1 MKNTQQNQKSPHLLL
16 NLSMIALETFYS
28 FIFSHDDVVK
38 QHAQYFIQ
46 QQTIVKVNLYIPY
59 LNFYVRFTPHGLL
72 FDSEVPTQKPNLEI
86 SSTLFGYIQ
95 AFLLGNKRGLRGIKI
110 YGSQQEKDQFRDL
123 LSQLALPHLL
133 SDWHKWF
140 LSSPNSEVTASKNRI
155 QPLLEKIDYQRSKI
169 NSLQVD
175 VKKYRNRL
183 QNLKRQQRLINICFS
198 IIIVLLLGIILYH
211 YFMN

>member
-46 QQTIVKVNLYIPY
+46 QQTVVKVNLYIPY
-59 LNFYVRFTPHGLL
+59 LNFYVRFTPNGLL
-72 FDSEVPTQKPNLEI
+72 FDIEVPSQKPHLEI

-133 SDWHKWF
+133 SDWHTWF
-140 LSSPNSEVTASKNRI
+140 LSSPNSEVTTSKNRI

-183 QNLKRQQRLINICFS
+183 QNLKRQQRFINITFG
-198 IIIVLLLGIILYH
+198 IITILLISIILYH
-211 YFMN
+211 YFMH